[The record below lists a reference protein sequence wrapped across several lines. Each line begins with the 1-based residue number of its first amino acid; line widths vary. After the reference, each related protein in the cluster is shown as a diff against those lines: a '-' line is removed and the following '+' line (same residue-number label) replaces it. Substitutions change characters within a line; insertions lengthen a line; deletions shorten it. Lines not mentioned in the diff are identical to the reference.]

1 MNFREGIQYGIFLVL
16 TSSLV
21 TDRKM
26 LTTEGHTKF
35 GVWRKMKSESSQ
47 DSVSI
52 EGNSKL

>member
-1 MNFREGIQYGIFLVL
+1 MNFREGIQYGICLVL

-47 DSVSI
+47 ESVST